1 MRHTH
6 TLTRTELERS
16 TSRSFSI
23 SMHASCSV
31 WTGLFHRFRFP
42 PFFWCVAFNEIC
54 CSIAARCSAKPPP
67 KFRHKTT
74 RFRLHFEDL
83 FFVCR
88 NSSAALYPPP
98 PTPTVRMCA
107 LPAVDSVGGRGQGE
121 EGVGWVAG
129 VTYWPSL
136 PSYSDEHTHTHIRSW
151 QPPMRGRKG
160 RGGSRPPPARPAPKQ
175 RMHTLH
181 KLRFWIGNSPPALAS
196 DRIRECPF
204 LTLKG
209 ESTFALHQTLLCSKK
224 KI

>member
-1 MRHTH
+1 MKRIPLCSWKSCASHTH

-83 FFVCR
+83 FFPTLFVGTVAQLSIPPHCSNVCPSCSR
-88 NSSAALYPPP
+88 LRRREGTGGEGGSG
-98 PTPTVRMCA
+98 
-107 LPAVDSVGGRGQGE
+107 VGGRG
-121 EGVGWVAG
+121 
-129 VTYWPSL
+129 Y
-136 PSYSDEHTHTHIRSW
+136 I
-151 QPPMRGRKG
+151 
-160 RGGSRPPPARPAPKQ
+160 
-175 RMHTLH
+175 
-181 KLRFWIGNSPPALAS
+181 LAFP
-196 DRIRECPF
+196 PF
-204 LTLKG
+204 LL
-209 ESTFALHQTLLCSKK
+209 
-224 KI
+224 